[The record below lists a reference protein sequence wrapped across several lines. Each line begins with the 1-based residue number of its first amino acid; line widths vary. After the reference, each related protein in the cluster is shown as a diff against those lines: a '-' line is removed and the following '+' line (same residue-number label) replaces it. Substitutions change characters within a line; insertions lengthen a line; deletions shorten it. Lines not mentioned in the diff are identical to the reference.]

1 MPAKIKLSVDGDN
14 RIDLVSEDNDKIK
27 TVSDKV
33 DMTETTIIEN
43 TNYEILENK
52 PAIEGNT
59 LIGDKSLDQLGITKD
74 SLGINPDSIGLS
86 GAGEYA
92 IYMLFHS

>member
-1 MPAKIKLSVDGDN
+1 MPAKIKLSVDEDN

-74 SLGINPDSIGLS
+74 SLGINPNSIGLS